1 MNIVETET
9 RANLRQA
16 VPFFMVKDIDASVR
30 FYVDGLGFE
39 MTHEWIDEGKLRW
52 CWLQRGGAAV
62 MLQEYL
68 REGPH
73 ATPVNGSPAKAGE
86 ASRSISSAT
95 MRFGFIVRSPR
106 AAFALRGNRSSETAL
121 WVTPLEDPDGYHLF
135 FESITDAPEESELS
149 EP

>member
-62 MLQEYL
+62 MLQEYW

-86 ASRSISSAT
+86 GVSIYFICDDAI
-95 MRFGFIVRSPR
+95 RFYREVAARGVR
-106 AAFALRGNRSSETAL
+106 AARKPFVGNGM

-135 FESITDAPEESELS
+135 FESVTDAPEESELS